1 MKSKFLLLAIA
12 LPFLAESKN
21 VVVDN
26 FRSANLDPAWKIS
39 KGKWEV
45 TDGALKGSEL
55 SEDTHNAVVRRPLG
69 IRNGTIAVSIKLDG
83 AKAAHISI
91 NQKSGHL
98 FRLVLTPTG
107 ISLQKDK
114 PNANSEEKALALAKV
129 QTPITPGVWHTVV
142 IDMKGAKI
150 TALVDG
156 KWKLEGE
163 NEKLAVEK
171 LDFGFPVSG
180 VSASFS
186 KLSVTGE

>member
-12 LPFLAESKN
+12 LPFLAASKN

-26 FRSANLDPAWKIS
+26 FRSTNLDPAWKIS

>member
-1 MKSKFLLLAIA
+1 MKSKFLLLSIA
-12 LPFLAESKN
+12 LPFLAASKD

-26 FRSANLDPAWKIS
+26 FRSINLDPAWKIS

-55 SEDTHNAVVRRPLG
+55 SEDKHNAVVRRSLG

-83 AKAAHISI
+83 AKAAHISV
-91 NQKSGHL
+91 NQKGGHL
-98 FRLVLTPTG
+98 FRLVLTPAG
-107 ISLQKDK
+107 VSLQKDK
-114 PNANSEEKALALAKV
+114 PNATSEEKPLTLAKV
-129 QTPITPGVWHTVV
+129 QTPIAPGVWHTVV
-142 IDMKGAKI
+142 IVMKGA
-150 TALVDG
+150 TVSALVDG
-156 KWKLEGE
+156 RWKLEGE

-186 KLSVTGE
+186 KLSVKGE

>member
-1 MKSKFLLLAIA
+1 MKSKFLVLAIA
-12 LPFLAESKN
+12 LPFLAVSKD

-26 FRSANLDPAWKIS
+26 FRSTNLDPAWKIS

-55 SEDTHNAVVRRPLG
+55 SEDKHNAVVRRPLG

-91 NQKSGHL
+91 NQKGGHL
-98 FRLVLTPTG
+98 FRLVLTPNG
-107 ISLQKDK
+107 ISLLKDK
-114 PNANSEEKALALAKV
+114 PNATSEEKQLALAKV
-129 QTPITPGVWHTVV
+129 QTEIASGVWHTVT
-142 IDMKGAKI
+142 IEMKGTKV

-163 NEKLAVEK
+163 HEKLGVEK

-180 VSASFS
+180 ASASFS

>member
-12 LPFLAESKN
+12 LPFLAASKN

-45 TDGALKGSEL
+45 TDSALKGSEL
-55 SEDTHNAVVRRPLG
+55 SEDKHNAVVRRPLG

-114 PNANSEEKALALAKV
+114 PNANSEEKALALAKL

>member
-1 MKSKFLLLAIA
+1 MKSNFLLLAIA
-12 LPFLAESKN
+12 LPFLAASKD

-26 FRSANLDPAWKIS
+26 FRSTNLDPAWKIS

-45 TDGALKGSEL
+45 TDSALKGSEL
-55 SEDTHNAVVRRPLG
+55 SEDKHNAVVRRPLG

-91 NQKSGHL
+91 NQKGGHL

-114 PNANSEEKALALAKV
+114 PNANSEEKALSLAKL
-129 QTPITPGVWHTVV
+129 QTPIEPGVWHTVV
-142 IDMKGAKI
+142 IDMEGAKI

>member
-12 LPFLAESKN
+12 LPFLAASKN

-45 TDGALKGSEL
+45 TDSALKGSEL
-55 SEDTHNAVVRRPLG
+55 SEDKHNAVVRRPLG

-129 QTPITPGVWHTVV
+129 QTPIAPGVWHTVV
-142 IDMKGAKI
+142 IDMKGAQI

-156 KWKLEGE
+156 KWKLQGE